1 MLAQRK
7 VGFWNRFYLVEII
20 GGLLITIR
28 NFLFHKTD
36 TLQFPEQRKDYSSRY
51 RGQHFIKAVNGVEN
65 CTACML
71 CPTVCP
77 AQCIHIVAGERP
89 DKEKYPVKFEIDSLR
104 CCFCGMC
111 EEACPKDAIK
121 LSNIYEMSQ
130 QNRTVWDKE
139 FLMEQRGNK

>member
-7 VGFWNRFYLVEII
+7 TGWLNKIYLVEIVK
-20 GGLLITIR
+20 GLAITMK
-28 NFLFHKTD
+28 NLLFTKKV
-36 TLQFPEQRKDYSSRY
+36 TLQFPEQRREYSTKF

-77 AQCIHIVAGERP
+77 AECIHIVADERE
-89 DKEKYPVKFEIDSLR
+89 DKEKYPIKFEIDVLR

-130 QNRTVWDKE
+130 ENRTVYEKD
-139 FLMEQRGNK
+139 FLLEQRGNK

>member
-7 VGFWNRFYLVEII
+7 VGFWNRIYLVEII
-20 GGLLITIR
+20 QGLLITIK
-28 NFLFHKTD
+28 NFLFHKSV
-36 TLQFPEQRKDYSSRY
+36 TLQFPEERRDYSSKY
-51 RGQHFIKAVNGVEN
+51 RGLHFIKAVNGVEN

-89 DKEKYPVKFEIDSLR
+89 DKEKYPIKFEIDSLR

-130 QNRTVWDKE
+130 ENRTVWDKE
-139 FLMEQRGNK
+139 FLLEQRGNK

>member
-7 VGFWNRFYLVEII
+7 VGFWNRLYLIEII
-20 GGLLITIR
+20 QGLLITIR
-28 NFLFHKTD
+28 NFLFHKTS
-36 TLQFPEQRKDYSSRY
+36 TLEFPEQRRDYSAKY

-77 AQCIHIVAGERP
+77 AQCIHIVAGERE